1 MLLNISEAFASLR
14 TYTKYPILDD
24 IRIVDLGECISLDV
38 ERVNVDLR
46 RSNYGNNTYRVI
58 SLFAMEQQDSLKLF
72 SRGSVDS
79 SIVTALMLGSP
90 FFTADSEISVEN
102 IYKTEATLYFAR
114 KKQLLLKTFG
124 TTLINRIFQ
133 RALKGR
139 RFNVNDAVF
148 NFFSSIKP

>member
-1 MLLNISEAFASLR
+1 MISANVSSF
-14 TYTKYPILDD
+14 
-24 IRIVDLGECISLDV
+24 DV
-38 ERVNVDLR
+38 ERVNVDSR

-58 SLFAMEQQDSLKLF
+58 SLFAMERQDSLKLF

-102 IYKTEATLYFAR
+102 IYKTEATLYSAR

-139 RFNVNDAVF
+139 RFNVNDPVF
-148 NFFSSIKP
+148 DFFSSIKP